1 MRAVP
6 DEPDLRLELLRA
18 RNGKWEKYLEVR
30 SCRHRKLMIACQMC
44 MFINIF
50 LSRSLSLSVSF
61 SALLASGGW
70 GTEYGMSVHWDDL
83 AFDQSLCW
91 LLETCV
97 HAIKHSK
104 CQLYFGSK
112 PARHATL
119 PVWDAKNPSPRQRD
133 KLLTAP
139 CTPLPLS
146 LSLSQLKLDFCEPIW
161 RCVWPFSRS
170 PFIEFP
176 RSAKGLRRAV

>member
-6 DEPDLRLELLRA
+6 DLKLELLRA

-50 LSRSLSLSVSF
+50 LSWLLCLSLS
-61 SALLASGGW
+61 ALFTGSLRASGGW

-112 PARHATL
+112 PTRHATL
-119 PVWDAKNPSPRQRD
+119 PVWDAKNPSPRERD

-139 CTPLPLS
+139 CTPVSIWLPPSLYLS
-146 LSLSQLKLDFCEPIW
+146 SNSTSVSQFGVAFDLFQEAPL
-161 RCVWPFSRS
+161 
-170 PFIEFP
+170 
-176 RSAKGLRRAV
+176 

>member
-6 DEPDLRLELLRA
+6 DEPYLRLELLRA

-50 LSRSLSLSVSF
+50 LSCLLSLSVSF

-83 AFDQSLCW
+83 AFDQSLC
-91 LLETCV
+91 
-97 HAIKHSK
+97 
-104 CQLYFGSK
+104 
-112 PARHATL
+112 
-119 PVWDAKNPSPRQRD
+119 
-133 KLLTAP
+133 
-139 CTPLPLS
+139 
-146 LSLSQLKLDFCEPIW
+146 
-161 RCVWPFSRS
+161 
-170 PFIEFP
+170 
-176 RSAKGLRRAV
+176 

>member
-6 DEPDLRLELLRA
+6 VAVTDSPDLRLKLLRA

-50 LSRSLSLSVSF
+50 LSLSVSF
-61 SALLASGGW
+61 CALFASGGW

-119 PVWDAKNPSPRQRD
+119 PVWDAKNPSPRERD
-133 KLLTAP
+133 KLLTVP
-139 CTPLPLS
+139 SPPYPVS
-146 LSLSQLKLDFCEPIW
+146 LSLCLSWNSTSVSQFGVSFDLFQEAPL
-161 RCVWPFSRS
+161 
-170 PFIEFP
+170 
-176 RSAKGLRRAV
+176 